1 MYVRSMSGTESQDAM
16 AGLRAAVDRLAGC
29 DFDLSTAPELIAVLD
44 ELETVKCRLP
54 AVEHRALARL
64 QTETTPA
71 QMGATNW
78 RQVLSV
84 RWRIS
89 TSEANRRLAEA
100 ELLAPRQAFTGE
112 VLPPR
117 LPATAAAQAHGLIT
131 AEHVQVIRK
140 AMNKVPGFVDTAT
153 RESLELDLVRCAAT
167 AGPSAVQDTAT
178 LRLFLMDQDGPV
190 PDEAERARKRS
201 VTKSK
206 QGEDGMVE
214 LRATM
219 TPEAWAVWE
228 VLFAKFAAPGM
239 CNPADEEPCVSGTP
253 SQAQIDNDHRSLS
266 QRQHDAMLVVGR
278 IALMSGDLGQL
289 NGLPVSV
296 IIRTTLQD
304 LESRAGI
311 GTTGGGT
318 VVPIDDVVRMAAHA
332 RHYLAVFDRATGSA
346 LNLYRAKRVAS
357 RAQRIM
363 LIARD
368 GGCTKP
374 GCTVGA
380 YGCQAHHVI
389 DDWTDGGQTN
399 VDELGLACGPDNRS
413 VNNDGGWTTRMSE
426 RHDVEWLPPPPLDT
440 GQARLN
446 YHHRPELLLR
456 PDDDEEPFDPAA
468 EAAKR
473 NRHLHTDTTTP
484 PAGAADADRADPV
497 DGDDRYA
504 EVRPAPT
511 GLADEAGA
519 ADQPGDPVDQDDRE
533 PDLSPPPA
541 DPANEPVGTAE
552 PVNPV
557 DDHDR
562 EAGADAPPTAPGDHP
577 GGPSPPGG
585 QVA

>member
-1 MYVRSMSGTESQDAM
+1 
-16 AGLRAAVDRLAGC
+16 
-29 DFDLSTAPELIAVLD
+29 
-44 ELETVKCRLP
+44 
-54 AVEHRALARL
+54 
-64 QTETTPA
+64 
-71 QMGATNW
+71 
-78 RQVLSV
+78 
-84 RWRIS
+84 
-89 TSEANRRLAEA
+89 
-100 ELLAPRQAFTGE
+100 
-112 VLPPR
+112 
-117 LPATAAAQAHGLIT
+117 
-131 AEHVQVIRK
+131 
-140 AMNKVPGFVDTAT
+140 AT

-178 LRLFLMDQDGPV
+178 LRLFLIDQDGPA

-206 QGEDGMVE
+206 QGADGMVE

-239 CNPADEEPCVSGTP
+239 CNPADEEPCISGTP
-253 SQAQIDNDHRSLS
+253 TQAQIDNDHRSLS
-266 QRQHDAMLVVGR
+266 QRQHDAILAVGR

-346 LNLYRAKRVAS
+346 LNLYRAKRTAS

-380 YGCQAHHVI
+380 YGCQAHHVT

-413 VNNDGGWTTRMSE
+413 VNNDGGWTTRMSQ

-456 PDDDEEPFDPAA
+456 PDDEEPFDPAA

-473 NRHLHTDTTTP
+473 NRHLQTDTTTP
-484 PAGAADADRADPV
+484 PAGAADHDDEPFEHTAAIKAADADRA
-497 DGDDRYA
+497 A
-504 EVRPAPT
+504 
-511 GLADEAGA
+511 
-519 ADQPGDPVDQDDRE
+519 
-533 PDLSPPPA
+533 PPA
-541 DPANEPVGTAE
+541 DAEPFEPTEPGDTDHAEADATASPVDVYDDGEPFEHSEATEPAYADRAASPADPIDESGLELDGPQPANQDHYTEASADPPPPDPGDDDEQSEPAGTTE
-552 PVNPV
+552 PAGQ
-557 DDHDR
+557 DHHT
-562 EAGADAPPTAPGDHP
+562 EAGADPPPPDPADHP

-585 QVA
+585 HAA